1 MENLPEGLFTD
12 DERVYFGQGD
22 ERLQP
27 MDEEELDRL
36 LSVAS
41 QENLVERYETN
52 EDGEVI
58 IDEFECF
65 DGNVDMVDRCC
76 SLFIVV
82 MLFDDLLLLRLWG
95 RILIRFSTY

>member
-1 MENLPEGLFTD
+1 
-12 DERVYFGQGD
+12 
-22 ERLQP
+22 

-36 LSVAS
+36 PSVAS

-65 DGNVDMVDRCC
+65 DGNTAYQPRKKRETWLSCFLPLPVD
-76 SLFIVV
+76 LKKNAIHIGGAPQ
-82 MLFDDLLLLRLWG
+82 LQN
-95 RILIRFSTY
+95 ILSGEEC